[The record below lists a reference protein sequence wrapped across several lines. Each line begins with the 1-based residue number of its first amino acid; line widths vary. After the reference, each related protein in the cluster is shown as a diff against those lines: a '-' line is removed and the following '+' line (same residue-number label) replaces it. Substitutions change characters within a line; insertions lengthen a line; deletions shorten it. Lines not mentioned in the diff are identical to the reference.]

1 MKKAKELSVLCDA
14 DVAVVIFSGS
24 GKLYDLCSSSTG
36 NGLDRIVNRYHSYM
50 QVEGEEY
57 AAASSEKA
65 WDSGGQGPLTIRKL
79 LENVERVLEEPD
91 VDQLNLDDLVQ
102 LEEQLEDALSQTR
115 FKKAQIPMQSVAGL
129 IEMEKKLREQNKDL
143 QDQLNGARNPP
154 NLKNNGVTLEFRNL
168 ADGEMI
174 LRRQQQQVAL
184 NLL

>member
-1 MKKAKELSVLCDA
+1 MFLV
-14 DVAVVIFSGS
+14 F
-24 GKLYDLCSSSTG
+24 
-36 NGLDRIVNRYHSYM
+36 R
-50 QVEGEEY
+50 
-57 AAASSEKA
+57 
-65 WDSGGQGPLTIRKL
+65 
-79 LENVERVLEEPD
+79 RVLEEPD
-91 VDQLNLDDLVQ
+91 VDQLNLNDLVQ

-115 FKKAQIPMQSVAGL
+115 SKKAQIPMQSVAGL